1 MYRLPL
7 RGKVPTGL
15 VGVCGQS
22 PQGFLFYSHSMN
34 GRRCLCVSEWECFC
48 PFFSGRGVSC
58 RKLRRKKREMVLKSG
73 IVILEGGDRMELRF
87 TKRNQTLIAHI
98 SGEIDHH
105 TSGGLRLKTDRAL
118 EQISG
123 KNIIFCFREVT
134 FMDSSGIGVMI
145 GRYKQ
150 IQSLG
155 GRVAI
160 ACASP
165 KIADIIALS
174 GLGRLLP
181 VFEDWKA
188 ALAYVE
194 GREAE

>member
-1 MYRLPL
+1 
-7 RGKVPTGL
+7 
-15 VGVCGQS
+15 
-22 PQGFLFYSHSMN
+22 
-34 GRRCLCVSEWECFC
+34 
-48 PFFSGRGVSC
+48 
-58 RKLRRKKREMVLKSG
+58 
-73 IVILEGGDRMELRF
+73 MELRF

-105 TSGGLRLKTDRAL
+105 TSGELRLKIDRAL

-134 FMDSSGIGVMI
+134 FMDSSGIGMMI

-155 GRVAI
+155 GRVAF

-165 KIADIIALS
+165 KVADIIALS

-181 VFEDWKA
+181 DYDELKA

>member
-1 MYRLPL
+1 
-7 RGKVPTGL
+7 
-15 VGVCGQS
+15 
-22 PQGFLFYSHSMN
+22 
-34 GRRCLCVSEWECFC
+34 
-48 PFFSGRGVSC
+48 
-58 RKLRRKKREMVLKSG
+58 
-73 IVILEGGDRMELRF
+73 MELRF

-105 TSGGLRLKTDRAL
+105 TSGGLRLKVDRAL
-118 EQISG
+118 EQING

-181 VFEDWKA
+181 VFEDGKA
-188 ALAYVE
+188 ALAYAE